1 MFLAAAGELISL
13 EHLDASYNQLETF
26 PNQIY
31 QCPVKTLNLSHNQ
44 IIRMPGCSVTDPKQ
58 LRLQYI
64 TDLDVSYNKVRA
76 LLTHPRHSVPP
87 LSRPSPSPL
96 PQTPSRLSPS
106 HAPSSRWRRSNESS
120 TSSSASKRSA
130 PGTSPTPYLT
140 SAFASL
146 NNATSSHRHPPIVHL
161 CLRRAGTT

>member
-1 MFLAAAGELISL
+1 MFFAAVGELISL

-64 TDLDVSYNKVRA
+64 TDLDISYNKVRA
-76 LLTHPRHSVPP
+76 LLAIRATPHFCPGLVQA
-87 LSRPSPSPL
+87 LSQPSPSAPVAL
-96 PQTPSRLSPS
+96 PFPTRTLVQVETLEREFNLFKRLK
-106 HAPSSRWRRSNESS
+106 
-120 TSSSASKRSA
+120 T
-130 PGTSPTPYLT
+130 L
-140 SAFASL
+140 
-146 NNATSSHRHPPIVHL
+146 
-161 CLRRAGTT
+161 RAGYVSHTLSHVCIHPSTT